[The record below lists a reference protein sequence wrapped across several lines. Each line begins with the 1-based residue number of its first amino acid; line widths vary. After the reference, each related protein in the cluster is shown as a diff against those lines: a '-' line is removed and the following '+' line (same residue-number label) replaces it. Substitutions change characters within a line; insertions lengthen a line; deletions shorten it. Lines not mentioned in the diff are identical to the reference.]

1 MRAHSLRRTSEF
13 SRAFREGKT
22 AAGKYVVVHAVA
34 NGLEIVR
41 VGFPV
46 GKKMGGAVKRNRIK
60 RLLREAVRLSAAM
73 PTQGYDLVMVPRR
86 RMTNPDLRCS
96 EVVTDLD
103 RALEQL
109 GVHSIREIVGDAGAP
124 PREEASDAR
133 EA

>member
-22 AAGKYVVVHAVA
+22 AAGKYVVVHAVP

-46 GKKMGGAVKRNRIK
+46 GKKMGGAVKRNRVK
-60 RLLREAVRLSAAM
+60 RLLREAVRLSGAM
-73 PTQGYDLVMVPRR
+73 PNQGYDLVVVPRR
-86 RMTNPDLRCS
+86 RMTSPDLRCAD
-96 EVVTDLD
+96 VVADLG

-109 GVHSIREIVGDAGAP
+109 GVCSTREMTGDPGAS

>member
-13 SRAFREGKT
+13 RRAFREGKA
-22 AAGKYVVVHAVA
+22 AAGKYVVVHAVP

-60 RLLREAVRLSAAM
+60 RLLREAVRLSEAM
-73 PTQGYDLVMVPRR
+73 PNQGYDLVIVPRR
-86 RMTNPDLRCS
+86 RMTGPDLRCA
-96 EVVTDLD
+96 EVVADLD

-109 GVHSIREIVGDAGAP
+109 GAHSIREITGNAGASP
-124 PREEASDAR
+124 WEEASDAR

>member
-13 SRAFREGKT
+13 RRAFHEGKT
-22 AAGKYVVVHAVA
+22 AAGKYVVVHAVP
-34 NGLEIVR
+34 NGLEIMR

-60 RLLREAVRLSAAM
+60 RLLREAVRLSKAM
-73 PTQGYDLVMVPRR
+73 PDQGYDLVIVPRR
-86 RMTNPDLRCS
+86 RMTSPDLGCA
-96 EVVTDLD
+96 EVVADLG
-103 RALEQL
+103 RALGQL
-109 GVHSIREIVGDAGAP
+109 GAHSIRETMGNANAS

>member
-13 SRAFREGKT
+13 RRAFREGKA
-22 AAGKYVVVHAVA
+22 AAGKYVVVHAVP

-46 GKKMGGAVKRNRIK
+46 GKQMGGAVRRNRIK
-60 RLLREAVRLSAAM
+60 RLLREAVRLSSVT
-73 PTQGYDLVMVPRR
+73 PNRGYDLVIVPRR
-86 RMTNPDLRCS
+86 RMTVPDLRCE
-96 EVVTDLD
+96 EVLTDLN

-109 GVHSIREIVGDAGAP
+109 DVCLIREMTEAPGAL
-124 PREEASDAR
+124 PREEAGDAP